1 MIKLAAS
8 LVFISLALAACT
20 HGGAGL
26 AAWTGGLSKTD
37 LATESD
43 ESPQQRRAR
52 LRIEL
57 AAAYFEQGQTLVAL
71 DEVKQALLAD
81 PDFADAY
88 NLRGLVY
95 LRLNEL
101 PLAEQSFQRGLAL
114 RPNDADALHNF
125 GWLRCQQSRFD
136 ESDQLFKQ
144 AIDTARYAQPGK
156 TWMARGLC
164 QMRAGQPQEAQASWQ
179 RALALDADNPTAA
192 YQLALLHYKRA
203 EFGLAQSYM
212 LKLNAGNLANA
223 QSLWLGIRIERQLNR
238 PDAVAALGSQL
249 RLRFAQS
256 RELIALDKGDFHD

>member
-1 MIKLAAS
+1 MIRLAGS
-8 LVFISLALAACT
+8 LVCISLALAACT
-20 HGGAGL
+20 HGGSGP

-57 AAAYFEQGQTLVAL
+57 AAAYFDQGQTLVAL
-71 DEVKQALLAD
+71 DEV
-81 PDFADAY
+81 
-88 NLRGLVY
+88 
-95 LRLNEL
+95 
-101 PLAEQSFQRGLAL
+101 SFQRGLAL
-114 RPNDADALHNF
+114 RPDDADALHNF
-125 GWLRCQQSRFD
+125 GWLRCQQLRFG
-136 ESDQLFKQ
+136 ESDQLFKK
-144 AIDTARYAQPGK
+144 AIETPRYAQPGK

-179 RALALDADNPTAA
+179 RALVLDANNPTAA

-203 EFGLAQSYM
+203 EFDLAQSYM
-212 LKLNAGNLANA
+212 LKLNSGNLASA

-238 PDAVAALGSQL
+238 PDAMAALGSQL

-256 RELIALDKGDFHD
+256 RELIAFDKGDFHE

>member
-1 MIKLAAS
+1 MIRLAGS
-8 LVFISLALAACT
+8 LVCISLALAACT
-20 HGGAGL
+20 HGGSGP

-57 AAAYFEQGQTLVAL
+57 AAAYFDQGQTLVAL

-81 PDFADAY
+81 PGFADAY

-101 PLAEQSFQRGLAL
+101 FLAEESFQRALAL
-114 RPNDADALHNF
+114 RPDDADALHNF
-125 GWLRCQQSRFD
+125 GWLRCQQLRFG
-136 ESDQLFKQ
+136 ESDQLFKK
-144 AIDTARYAQPGK
+144 AIETPRYAQPGK

-164 QMRAGQPQEAQASWQ
+164 QLRAGQPQEAQASWQ
-179 RALALDADNPTAA
+179 RALVLDANNPTAA

-203 EFGLAQSYM
+203 EFDLAQSYM
-212 LKLNAGNLANA
+212 LKLNSGNLASA

-238 PDAVAALGSQL
+238 PDAMAALGSQL

-256 RELIALDKGDFHD
+256 RELIAFDKGDFHE